1 MPNTLSEKVS
11 LLSGSH
17 SEIANSTFLGTKECM
32 SNECFCHP
40 TILQFLRAKCILD
53 YCLQKASN
61 LLYRLLEVKQLKKK
75 MLIATLNLIVVLTI
89 VLMSHAKC
97 DSDVTMNPPFERVST
112 VTQKTL
118 RLQHG
123 CAYFQ

>member
-1 MPNTLSEKVS
+1 MITACKKLQTYSIDYSKLNSE
-11 LLSGSH
+11 
-17 SEIANSTFLGTKECM
+17 
-32 SNECFCHP
+32 
-40 TILQFLRAKCILD
+40 
-53 YCLQKASN
+53 
-61 LLYRLLEVKQLKKK
+61 KKK

-123 CAYFQ
+123 CACFQ